1 MGGTQVPIGAQ
12 GAEGGSSAC
21 LPATYSLGRPGLVTP
36 GKEGKRKQVEGGVEL
51 SQESD

>member
-21 LPATYSLGRPGLVTP
+21 LHATYSLGRPGLVAP

-51 SQESD
+51 NQESD